1 MLVATL
7 CGVQQEYISSCSQ
20 DHIFVLPI
28 SFKVKVAITICC
40 KEERGIPIP
49 SERTHTLSL
58 SLNAY
63 IYIYM
68 YREEA
73 GSRER
78 GRLPHLFSS
87 GGGHPQML

>member
-7 CGVQQEYISSCSQ
+7 CGVQQEDISSCSQ
-20 DHIFVLPI
+20 DHMFVLPI

-63 IYIYM
+63 IYM
-68 YREEA
+68 YREEV

-78 GRLPHLFSS
+78 DRLPHLFSS